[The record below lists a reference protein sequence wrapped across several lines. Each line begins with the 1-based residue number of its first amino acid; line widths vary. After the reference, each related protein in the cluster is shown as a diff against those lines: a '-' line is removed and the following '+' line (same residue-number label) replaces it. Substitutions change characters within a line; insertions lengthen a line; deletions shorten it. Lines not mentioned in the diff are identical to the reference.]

1 MPQMPADECIVTII
15 PAPNGSRAY
24 VRIAGDVDMAAA
36 VVLETAV
43 LDLSRMSPRAVHFD
57 LAGVTFADSVLPNF
71 LARMHNA
78 MPEGISMVI
87 CRPSGTVRRILQV
100 SDMTRIAKIRDDP
113 PAEQA
118 RVPV

>member
-1 MPQMPADECIVTII
+1 MPQMPVDECIVTII
-15 PAPNGSRAY
+15 SVANGSRAH
-24 VRIAGDVDMAAA
+24 VRITGDLDMAAA
-36 VVLETAV
+36 AVLETAV

-71 LARMHNA
+71 LARTHNA
-78 MPEGISMVI
+78 MPEGFSMVV

-100 SDMTRIAKIRDDP
+100 SDMTKIAKIRDDP
-113 PAEQA
+113 PAEQT